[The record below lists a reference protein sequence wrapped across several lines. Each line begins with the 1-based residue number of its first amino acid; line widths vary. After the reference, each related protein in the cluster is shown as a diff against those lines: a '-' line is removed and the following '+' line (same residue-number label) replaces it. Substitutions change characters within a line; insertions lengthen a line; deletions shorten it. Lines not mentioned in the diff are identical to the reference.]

1 MMTVQL
7 QTEEKSIVGGLL
19 SALVLGAVLLAPSRG
34 EAKGFML
41 ITYGDDISKVA
52 DIPPQILEN
61 VKQSTGAT
69 SPEIGYKYSNFGIF
83 FLNLWTW
90 GGDYVIFEND
100 TYWDLGAEGAAQML
114 GVDAGALKKP
124 FTYSFPPGLIVLLLL
139 VVVGAVY
146 WIFTRNKESELS
158 PEPAAAAQVDDEDD

>member
-1 MMTVQL
+1 MTVQL
-7 QTEEKSIVGGLL
+7 QTEEKSIFWGLF

-100 TYWDLGAEGAAQML
+100 TYWDLGATFKYALVRL
-114 GVDAGALKKP
+114 GQ
-124 FTYSFPPGLIVLLLL
+124 FLLRQG
-139 VVVGAVY
+139 VRG
-146 WIFTRNKESELS
+146 RLS
-158 PEPAAAAQVDDEDD
+158 RPAP